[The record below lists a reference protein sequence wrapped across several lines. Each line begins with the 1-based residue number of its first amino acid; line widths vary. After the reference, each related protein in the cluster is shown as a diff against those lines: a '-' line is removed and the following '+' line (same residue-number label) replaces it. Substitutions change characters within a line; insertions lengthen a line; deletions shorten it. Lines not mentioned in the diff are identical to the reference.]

1 MDGSLVFDGSTHS
14 AAWRRTTYLPR
25 SVPSSPTGRRTVGE
39 VRMTPLGTR
48 HWAEPQLQA
57 AGLGGSVGADRRL
70 VMSLDEVG
78 RLPPRDPISPS
89 YLVLHARRHR
99 PRSSLPHI
107 SLISRRGGPSPSP
120 PGPAAL
126 VRDAALAR
134 GGTRTVRAVGA
145 PARHLLPLAA
155 AALHAHRR
163 GGEARRT
170 GDQGSRSCAA
180 PPLVGAPPNQT
191 IMEAL
196 EAQGMADCGCAAAL
210 VGRRPPAR
218 RVVRELS
225 EVSPEAREVL
235 DALSRG
241 AAERASVFEACRH
254 RWIADESVHGR
265 ARGDTGR
272 SDCTV

>member
-1 MDGSLVFDGSTHS
+1 M
-14 AAWRRTTYLPR
+14 
-25 SVPSSPTGRRTVGE
+25 
-39 VRMTPLGTR
+39 
-48 HWAEPQLQA
+48 
-57 AGLGGSVGADRRL
+57 
-70 VMSLDEVG
+70 
-78 RLPPRDPISPS
+78 
-89 YLVLHARRHR
+89 
-99 PRSSLPHI
+99 
-107 SLISRRGGPSPSP
+107 
-120 PGPAAL
+120 
-126 VRDAALAR
+126 
-134 GGTRTVRAVGA
+134 RAVGA

-196 EAQGMADCGCAAAL
+196 EAQGMAGCGCAAAL

-235 DALSRG
+235 GALSRG

-265 ARGDTGR
+265 ARGYT
-272 SDCTV
+272 SDEGAEK